1 MEMMQNLLQ
10 IEFLGNT
17 GKQWLFSAGIALAF
31 LVLFFIVKPLLR
43 SRLAKLAARTE
54 TFWDDAAVEL
64 ITNTKA
70 LALLIFAVFF
80 GSLVLTLTDKVRT
93 IVVSVT
99 LIALIVQGGLWGSQ
113 LLQFWLK
120 RAMEKRRKED
130 PGSVAALNVSSWVGR
145 LAVWSVVVLLILENL
160 GVDITALVAGLG
172 VGGIAVALAVQNILG
187 DLFAS
192 LSIVLDKPFAVG
204 DFVIVGDYMGSVENV
219 GLKTT
224 RLRSLTGEQLVM
236 SNADLLSSRI
246 RNYGRMSERRIL
258 FTLGVTYQTP
268 RDKLKKVPQIIRNAI
283 ESREKTRFDRS
294 HFKGYGD
301 FSLDFESVYYVLE
314 PDYNLYMDI
323 QQAVNFAIH
332 EQFEDEGIE
341 FAYPTQTLFV
351 EHSGGEPTHGG
362 AGGEPAGKEQ
372 SPNDRDSGG
381 DK

>member
-1 MEMMQNLLQ
+1 MEFVEKLLSV
-10 IEFLGNT
+10 EFLNNS
-17 GKQWLFSAGIALAF
+17 GKQWLFAAGTALAF
-31 LVLFFIVKPLLR
+31 LILFFIVKPLLR
-43 SRLAKLAARTE
+43 SRLAGLAKRTE
-54 TFWDDAAVEL
+54 TFWDDAVVEL
-64 ITNTKA
+64 LANTKA
-70 LALLIFAVFF
+70 LALLIFAAFF

-99 LIALIVQGGLWGSQ
+99 LIALILQGGLWASQ
-113 LLQFWLK
+113 LLQFWIK

-145 LAVWSVVVLLILENL
+145 LTVWSVVLLLILENV

-204 DFVIVGDYMGSVENV
+204 DFVIVGDHMGSVENV

-246 RNYGRMSERRIL
+246 RNYGRMNERRIL

-268 RDKLKKVPQIIRNAI
+268 RDRLKAIPEIIRKAI
-283 ESREKTRFDRS
+283 ESQDKTRFDRS
-294 HFKGYGD
+294 HFKGYGN
-301 FSLDFESVYYVLE
+301 FSLDFETVYYVLA

-332 EQFEDEGIE
+332 ERFEQEGIE

-351 EHSGGEPTHGG
+351 ERADEGPPDPDVGQAHAEG
-362 AGGEPAGKEQ
+362 A
-372 SPNDRDSGG
+372 
-381 DK
+381 